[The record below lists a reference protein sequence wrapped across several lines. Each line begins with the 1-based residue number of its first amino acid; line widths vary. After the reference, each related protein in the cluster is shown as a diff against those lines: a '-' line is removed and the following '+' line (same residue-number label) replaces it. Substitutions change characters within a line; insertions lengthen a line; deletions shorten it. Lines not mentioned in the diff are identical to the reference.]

1 MSIDTERETL
11 VSFSDAR
18 SSFRDGR
25 RKSLATL
32 HRWRLQGV
40 NGVKL
45 ETCLIGGMRFTSL
58 EAIARFI
65 AAQNADDTPAA
76 PVITPAQRRRQSEAA
91 RTELEKMGV
100 SGGASRT
107 IARPTKD
114 FFATTGGAKE

>member
-32 HRWRLQGV
+32 HRWRLR
-40 NGVKL
+40 GVKGIRL

-58 EAIARFI
+58 EAIDRFI
-65 AAQNADDTPAA
+65 KAQNRDETSPPA
-76 PVITPAQRRRQSEAA
+76 ITVSQRQRQSESA
-91 RTELEKMGV
+91 RTELEKIGVGGGV
-100 SGGASRT
+100 SRT
-107 IARPTKD
+107 TKD
-114 FFATTGGAKE
+114 FFTTPGVAKQ